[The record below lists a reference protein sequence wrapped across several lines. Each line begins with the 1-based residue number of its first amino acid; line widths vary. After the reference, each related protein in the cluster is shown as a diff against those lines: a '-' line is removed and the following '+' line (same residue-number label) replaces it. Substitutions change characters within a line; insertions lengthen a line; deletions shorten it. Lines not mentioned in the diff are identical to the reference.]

1 MSCILLQQLL
11 LCPWP
16 ASQALHQPALVAAP
30 PPLTSPHH
38 RFVFIIP
45 TLSVP
50 EQCSCVGVFLCA
62 VRHQPSE
69 DYLALSSLFARLSFL
84 FAFFLLFIYCFLSS
98 CVCSSLLL
106 RFSICVPKLWPP
118 LPRKPLVFSSR
129 TRLEGAAAAR
139 TPPPVTQMILSWC
152 LLTSPVRK
160 HFFFFTGT
168 LPKCQ
173 IQLCIVITLGASTV
187 DYCRSIWSHLVFIP
201 FIDKHLCGVQ
211 SQSSTLSRHSF
222 SVVLFSLCS

>member
-50 EQCSCVGVFLCA
+50 EQCSCVGFFFYVQSDTNQVKTIWRYPHCLLFCLFFL
-62 VRHQPSE
+62 
-69 DYLALSSLFARLSFL
+69 
-84 FAFFLLFIYCFLSS
+84 AFFLLFIYYFLSS

-160 HFFFFTGT
+160 HFFFFFTGT

-187 DYCRSIWSHLVFIP
+187 ELLQKYLKSSCLYSVHRQAFMWRSKPELYSI
-201 FIDKHLCGVQ
+201 
-211 SQSSTLSRHSF
+211 
-222 SVVLFSLCS
+222 